1 MESTTMRLIIV
12 IAGLWMITG
21 VAAFAGD
28 GGSPVSHAIDLE
40 NQKDAQLTAGTNCA
54 VDLATI
60 VNDSA
65 VVSPSGSSV
74 DSNDSKDHDLTVDSD
89 SEIEAT
95 DSGAAGSSKTI
106 PRKNKAGQSLTKSVA
121 WYRSP
126 YIVLLG
132 IVALLLGISS
142 AIKKYVP
149 TARPVRAEMMQ
160 VLGRTP
166 ISAKQSAVLLHV
178 GKRILLLGVSGD
190 SIRTL
195 TEITDPEELAGLMGK
210 ATSTAEPVDGGFD
223 KALAREFGK
232 YDDVIPADS
241 DDDTLHR
248 TKGQLQTLLGRLRD
262 LQSN

>member
-12 IAGLWMITG
+12 ITGLWMITG

-28 GGSPVSHAIDLE
+28 GGSPASKAIGLE
-40 NQKDAQLTAGTNCA
+40 NQKEAQPATGTNCA
-54 VDLATI
+54 IDLASI
-60 VNDSA
+60 ADDSA
-65 VVSPSGSSV
+65 TGAQAASQTDHDSNVQDKPADTTDTIESV
-74 DSNDSKDHDLTVDSD
+74 DSEEPGKSK
-89 SEIEAT
+89 A
-95 DSGAAGSSKTI
+95 I
-106 PRKNKAGQSLTKSVA
+106 PRKNKAGQSLTKSIA

-126 YIVLLG
+126 YVVLLG

-178 GKRILLLGVSGD
+178 GKRILLLGVTGD

-195 TEITDPEELAGLMGK
+195 TEITDPEEMAVLMGK
-210 ATSTAEPVDGGFD
+210 ASSTAEPGDGGFD

-232 YDDVIPADS
+232 YDDVIPAES

-248 TKGQLQTLLGRLRD
+248 TKGQLQSLLGRLRD